1 MINQEVNGFIFPNS
15 IIDELLSELSHSEL
29 KCYLVVLRKTKG
41 WNKEEDYISVSQ
53 FMKVTGLS
61 NRSVIDACE
70 SLVERGILER
80 RTGERNTNI
89 YSIKTYKPVTSEKSS
104 LVKNF
109 PTTSEKSSPV
119 TSEKSSHTK
128 NTIKNNIQNKN
139 LTDFSSS
146 EKISDGG
153 KKTNFVFSADDM
165 KAAMWIGEQVKKLSP
180 NIKNPNFENWANQI
194 RLMRER
200 DKRTHKDICE
210 LFQWANQDTFWRANI
225 LSPAKL
231 REKWDQLEIK
241 RRSSA
246 LQQRKETF
254 AEKNAR
260 DWASPEKMAGV
271 F

>member
-61 NRSVIDACE
+61 NRSVIDACD

-109 PTTSEKSSPV
+109 PSTSEKSSPV

-128 NTIKNNIQNKN
+128 NIIKKNITNNT
-139 LTDFSSS
+139 LTGINAREKKSDAMALLEQFGITEQLADDFVKHRKTMKAPITERSMQFLAKQAEIAGIPITLAVEIILAKGTWKSFQADYAWQSTAVALGWRVPIPVTKKPQHNTGSEIDFDDMSIVGEPLRIS
-146 EKISDGG
+146 EKTKHDLG
-153 KKTNFVFSADDM
+153 
-165 KAAMWIGEQVKKLSP
+165 L
-180 NIKNPNFENWANQI
+180 
-194 RLMRER
+194 
-200 DKRTHKDICE
+200 
-210 LFQWANQDTFWRANI
+210 
-225 LSPAKL
+225 
-231 REKWDQLEIK
+231 
-241 RRSSA
+241 
-246 LQQRKETF
+246 
-254 AEKNAR
+254 
-260 DWASPEKMAGV
+260 
-271 F
+271 